1 MKEFLKNIKK
11 AWKYGKNQ
19 KKYIIGYIAFNVVF
33 IFINLFVPI
42 LSAKIIVSLT
52 SNQFEQVL
60 FIGLV
65 ILIVEILRNTAYYA
79 TSYFRHRIFRE
90 TFNEIEISLGTEIL
104 KIENSCLDE
113 NGSGLFIQRLTN
125 DASKVADIF
134 VVLNVYLT
142 NIVTNIGIFLAV
154 FIISKI
160 MFLYI
165 VIMITTIFIV
175 EKKRITIVN
184 QKDKAYRKEHEKLS
198 GFVGELVHGAHDI
211 KMLNAEKS
219 FIKELGKRITRL
231 NQEKYNMNSINR
243 NYQFITGTLRDLFDA
258 GSIFTSILLIAQG
271 NLTIANALVV
281 HNYMG
286 NLASI
291 VFYISE
297 FLEKVKDFNLSSERI
312 FSIMD
317 SEEFPKE
324 KFGKKQLK
332 KIHGDFEFKN
342 VYFGYNKEQL
352 TIKNMSFKIK
362 ANSTVAFVG
371 KSGAGKS
378 TVFSLLCKMYDI
390 NSGDITIDGI
400 SIKELDKDSI
410 RGNITI
416 ISQNPYIFNMSIK
429 ENLRLVKENL
439 TDEEMIEACKTAC
452 LDEFVN
458 SLPEGYDTMIGE
470 GGINLSGGE
479 RQRLAIARALVQ
491 KTEIILFDEATSA
504 LDNETQSS
512 IKQAIDN
519 MKNKYTILII
529 AHRLSTVINSDRILL
544 VEDGTIVDEGTHEEL
559 LKNSKTYHQ
568 LYDNELKNKMI
579 KKSNKIPNFQEKNKF
594 HKIVEKN

>member
-219 FIKELGKRITRL
+219 FIKELGKRITHL

-271 NLTIANALVV
+271 NLSIANALVV
-281 HNYMG
+281 NNYIG

-342 VYFGYNKEQL
+342 VCFGYKPEQL
-352 TIKNMSFKIK
+352 TIKNMNFKIK

-439 TDEEMIEACKTAC
+439 TDEEMVEACKTAC
-452 LDEFVN
+452 LDEFIN

-519 MKNKYTILII
+519 MKNEYTILII
-529 AHRLSTVINSDRILL
+529 AHRLSTVINSNKILL

-568 LYDNELKNKMI
+568 LYDAELKKQN
-579 KKSNKIPNFQEKNKF
+579 N
-594 HKIVEKN
+594 

>member
-1 MKEFLKNIKK
+1 MKEFLKNVKK

-90 TFNEIEISLGTEIL
+90 TFNEIEISIGTEIL

-219 FIKELGKRITRL
+219 FIKELGKRITHL
-231 NQEKYNMNSINR
+231 NQVKYNMNSINR

-281 HNYMG
+281 NNYMG

-312 FSIMD
+312 FSIID
-317 SEEFPKE
+317 SKEFPKE

-342 VYFGYNKEQL
+342 VCFGYKPEQL
-352 TIKNMSFKIK
+352 TIKNMNFKIK

-429 ENLRLVKENL
+429 ENLCLVKENL
-439 TDEEMIEACKTAC
+439 TDEEMVEACKTAC
-452 LDEFVN
+452 LDEFIN
-458 SLPEGYDTMIGE
+458 SLPEGYNTMIGE

-519 MKNKYTILII
+519 MKNEYTILII

-559 LKNSKTYHQ
+559 LKKSKTYHQ
-568 LYDNELKNKMI
+568 LYDAELKKQN
-579 KKSNKIPNFQEKNKF
+579 N
-594 HKIVEKN
+594 

>member
-211 KMLNAEKS
+211 KMLNAENS
-219 FIKELGKRITRL
+219 FIKELGKRITHL

-519 MKNKYTILII
+519 MKNEYTILII
-529 AHRLSTVINSDRILL
+529 AHRLSTVINSDKILL

-568 LYDNELKNKMI
+568 LYDAELKNKMI

>member
-52 SNQFEQVL
+52 SNQFKQVL
-60 FIGLV
+60 FIGTV
-65 ILIVEILRNTAYYA
+65 ILIVEIFRNTAYYA

-142 NIVTNIGIFLAV
+142 NIVTNIGVFLAI
-154 FIISKI
+154 FIINKI
-160 MFLYI
+160 MFLYV
-165 VIMITTIFIV
+165 VIMITAVFIV
-175 EKKRITIVN
+175 ARKRIIIVN
-184 QKDKAYRKEHEKLS
+184 KKDKAYRKEHEKLS

-211 KMLNAEKS
+211 KMLNAEQS
-219 FIKELGKRITRL
+219 FIKELSERIIHL
-231 NQEKYNMNSINR
+231 NQEKYNMDVINR

-258 GSIFTSILLIAQG
+258 GSIFTSLLLIATG

-342 VYFGYNKEQL
+342 VYFGYKKEQL

-439 TDEEMIEACKTAC
+439 TDEEMVEACKTAC
-452 LDEFVN
+452 LDDFIN

-519 MKNKYTILII
+519 MKNEYTILII

-568 LYDNELKNKMI
+568 LYDAELKKQN
-579 KKSNKIPNFQEKNKF
+579 N
-594 HKIVEKN
+594 

>member
-219 FIKELGKRITRL
+219 FIKELGKRITHL

-312 FSIMD
+312 FSIID
-317 SEEFPKE
+317 SKEFPKE

-342 VYFGYNKEQL
+342 VCFGYKPEQL

-439 TDEEMIEACKTAC
+439 TDEEMVEACKTAC
-452 LDEFVN
+452 LDEFIN

-519 MKNKYTILII
+519 MKNEYTILII
-529 AHRLSTVINSDRILL
+529 AHRLSTVINSNKILL

-568 LYDNELKNKMI
+568 LYDAELKKQN
-579 KKSNKIPNFQEKNKF
+579 N
-594 HKIVEKN
+594 